1 MSKAGLFLHTTIN
14 FDESNKITDIF
25 AFGLVFG
32 MIEIA
37 VSMIVYTFFVRKHTS
52 YGKKWYAFI
61 KWFETRDDTLLDI
74 IRE

>member
-14 FDESNKITDIF
+14 RDSGI
-25 AFGLVFG
+25 
-32 MIEIA
+32 
-37 VSMIVYTFFVRKHTS
+37 MIVYAFFVRKHTS
-52 YGKKWYAFI
+52 YGKKWYAFM